1 MLSSCK
7 SEVEMLNWDVN
18 SAGLYFTKWLA
29 KYYWA
34 HHTSEENVKKDSSH
48 FHIETLFS
56 YISILRKII
65 VHLSHKVL
73 DGKECF

>member
-34 HHTSEENVKKDSSH
+34 HHTSEENVKKDSSQ

-56 YISILRKII
+56 
-65 VHLSHKVL
+65 
-73 DGKECF
+73 